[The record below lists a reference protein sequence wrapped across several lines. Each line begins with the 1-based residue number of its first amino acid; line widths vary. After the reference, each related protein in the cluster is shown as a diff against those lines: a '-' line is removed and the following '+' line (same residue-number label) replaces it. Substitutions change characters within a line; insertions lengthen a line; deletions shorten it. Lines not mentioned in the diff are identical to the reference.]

1 MSIEQNSC
9 LYVKQDT
16 YNINIQNITNM
27 SEVSQLPKEI
37 YRSYICAHA
46 NLPPVESTHQ
56 FVDELVM
63 FLFPLKSNLTVS
75 LKSLQKELRR
85 LRFRLSELLYPLH
98 GDSESEVTEAV
109 DAFFSRL
116 PEVYKM
122 LLEDAN
128 AFLESDP
135 SAQGIEEII
144 MSFPGFYAISVYRIA
159 HELQVLNIPLL
170 PRIMSEYI
178 HGKTG
183 IDIHPAAL
191 IGRNFFIDHGTGV
204 VIGETTE
211 IGNNVKIYQG
221 VTLGAVFVE
230 RGLRDQ
236 KRHPSI
242 QDNVIIYAGSTILG
256 GKTVIGRGSIIGGN
270 VWLTESVEPFS
281 LVYHQPQI
289 VIRDKKDF
297 VEPIN
302 YYI

>member
-1 MSIEQNSC
+1 MSP
-9 LYVKQDT
+9 
-16 YNINIQNITNM
+16 
-27 SEVSQLPKEI
+27 VSQLPKEI
-37 YRSYICAHA
+37 YRSYVCAHA
-46 NLPPVESTHQ
+46 NLPPVESTQQ

-63 FLFPLKSNLTVS
+63 FMFPVKGNRTVS

-98 GDSESEVTEAV
+98 DDSEDEVTQVVES
-109 DAFFSRL
+109 FFNRL
-116 PEVYKM
+116 PEIYRM
-122 LLEDAN
+122 LQSDADS
-128 AFLESDP
+128 FLDSDP
-135 SAQGIEEII
+135 SAKGIEEVL
-144 MSFPGFYAISVYRIA
+144 MSFPGFYAISVYRLA

-183 IDIHPAAL
+183 IDIHPGAI

-204 VIGETTE
+204 VIGETTD
-211 IGNNVKIYQG
+211 IGDNVKIYQG
-221 VTLGAVFVE
+221 VTLGALYVE
-230 RGLRDQ
+230 RALRDQ

-256 GKTVIGRGSIIGGN
+256 GKTVIGHDSVIGGN
-270 VWLTESVEPFS
+270 VWLTNSVEPFS

-297 VEPIN
+297 VEPLNFFI
-302 YYI
+302 